1 MRIRLGLRLT
11 CLMLL
16 TTAPVVAQDYGAS
29 GDVPYAPT
37 PPEVIDAMMELGRV
51 DSTDLIYDLGCGD
64 GRIVIAAARDRG
76 ARGVGYDINPERI
89 EEATANAKEAGVQ
102 DRVRFVEGNL
112 FDADIG
118 EATVVVLYL
127 LTSVNLELRPK
138 LWQDLKPG
146 TRVVSHLF
154 DMGDWEPDK
163 EVNIRGRRVFV
174 WTIPEDAA
182 ERAEA
187 ELSAAQ

>member
-1 MRIRLGLRLT
+1 MGSEMCI
-11 CLMLL
+11 
-16 TTAPVVAQDYGAS
+16 
-29 GDVPYAPT
+29 
-37 PPEVIDAMMELGRV
+37 
-51 DSTDLIYDLGCGD
+51 
-64 GRIVIAAARDRG
+64 RDR
-76 ARGVGYDINPERI
+76 
-89 EEATANAKEAGVQ
+89 
-102 DRVRFVEGNL
+102 GNL

-154 DMGDWEPDK
+154 GMGDWEPDK
-163 EVNIRGRRVFV
+163 EVNIRGSRVFV

-182 ERAEA
+182 ERAKAEA